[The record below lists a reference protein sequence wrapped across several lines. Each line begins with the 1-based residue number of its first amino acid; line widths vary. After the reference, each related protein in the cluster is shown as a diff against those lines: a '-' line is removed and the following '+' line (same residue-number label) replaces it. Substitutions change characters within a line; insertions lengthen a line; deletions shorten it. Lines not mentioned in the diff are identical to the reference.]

1 MKFILDNIVQKI
13 IDTCKEKGVKQ
24 SYLNSLIGGYRG
36 KFTDLKNGKTSLTDN
51 EIKIIAKALN
61 VSNNY
66 LLGNETKNRF
76 PAEAK
81 SLSDIENEILEI
93 YNTLPKDK
101 KQAFLTVARSL
112 KSQSADK

>member
-1 MKFILDNIVQKI
+1 MEYSQ
-13 IDTCKEKGVKQ
+13 
-24 SYLNSLIGGYRG
+24 
-36 KFTDLKNGKTSLTDN
+36 
-51 EIKIIAKALN
+51 IIASYIESTGVSAYKLSKATGISESTFSKWKSNPTSNISLSNIKKIAEYFN
-61 VSNNY
+61 VSTDY
-66 LLGNETKNRF
+66 LLGNEPKNRL